1 MAENV
6 LSWETV
12 SGHITQRDLN
22 RYYLLDVY
30 LQAHFSDYV
39 LLPGWFSEHSHLARP
54 EKRDFIASLKRFLL
68 SYRPA
73 GRLTIFRY
81 LNMFFIW
88 QSVNQYDYGTA
99 EGVEMYIKHLMNDIR
114 RRKIS
119 VRMARHYLSVVNRF
133 LLTGG
138 QIQRRY
144 EYEFLPKGT
153 YQQQGRDSYTRNELS
168 ETNAKLAALSA
179 GSEGLADRVKQAEI
193 RAPMNG
199 TVKQLFANT
208 VGGVVQPGKEIIE
221 IVPGDDALL
230 LEARVQPKDIA
241 FLRPGQPA
249 RVKFTAYDFS
259 IYGGLDAKVE
269 NISPDT
275 QVDEKGNAFYVV
287 RVRTGQP
294 SFGDDKPIIPGMTA
308 EVDILT
314 GKKTVL
320 SYLLKP
326 VLKAKAYALR
336 ER

>member
-1 MAENV
+1 MSRSETQITWMAENV

-119 VRMARHYLSVVNRF
+119 VRMARIQIITATPMVHRREEANCRF
-133 LLTGG
+133 WYASSR
-138 QIQRRY
+138 QRN
-144 EYEFLPKGT
+144 K
-153 YQQQGRDSYTRNELS
+153 
-168 ETNAKLAALSA
+168 
-179 GSEGLADRVKQAEI
+179 AEHH
-193 RAPMNG
+193 
-199 TVKQLFANT
+199 
-208 VGGVVQPGKEIIE
+208 E
-221 IVPGDDALL
+221 
-230 LEARVQPKDIA
+230 
-241 FLRPGQPA
+241 
-249 RVKFTAYDFS
+249 
-259 IYGGLDAKVE
+259 
-269 NISPDT
+269 
-275 QVDEKGNAFYVV
+275 
-287 RVRTGQP
+287 
-294 SFGDDKPIIPGMTA
+294 
-308 EVDILT
+308 
-314 GKKTVL
+314 
-320 SYLLKP
+320 
-326 VLKAKAYALR
+326 
-336 ER
+336 

>member
-1 MAENV
+1 MSRSETQITWMAENV

-168 ETNAKLAALSA
+168 EILRQLS
-179 GSEGLADRVKQAEI
+179 S
-193 RAPMNG
+193 M
-199 TVKQLFANT
+199 
-208 VGGVVQPGKEIIE
+208 
-221 IVPGDDALL
+221 
-230 LEARVQPKDIA
+230 
-241 FLRPGQPA
+241 
-249 RVKFTAYDFS
+249 
-259 IYGGLDAKVE
+259 
-269 NISPDT
+269 
-275 QVDEKGNAFYVV
+275 
-287 RVRTGQP
+287 
-294 SFGDDKPIIPGMTA
+294 
-308 EVDILT
+308 
-314 GKKTVL
+314 
-320 SYLLKP
+320 
-326 VLKAKAYALR
+326 
-336 ER
+336 

>member
-1 MAENV
+1 MSRSETQITWMAENV

-144 EYEFLPKGT
+144 EYEWNVSAAGKG
-153 YQQQGRDSYTRNELS
+153 
-168 ETNAKLAALSA
+168 
-179 GSEGLADRVKQAEI
+179 
-193 RAPMNG
+193 
-199 TVKQLFANT
+199 
-208 VGGVVQPGKEIIE
+208 
-221 IVPGDDALL
+221 
-230 LEARVQPKDIA
+230 
-241 FLRPGQPA
+241 
-249 RVKFTAYDFS
+249 
-259 IYGGLDAKVE
+259 
-269 NISPDT
+269 
-275 QVDEKGNAFYVV
+275 
-287 RVRTGQP
+287 
-294 SFGDDKPIIPGMTA
+294 
-308 EVDILT
+308 
-314 GKKTVL
+314 
-320 SYLLKP
+320 
-326 VLKAKAYALR
+326 
-336 ER
+336 

>member
-1 MAENV
+1 MSRSETQITWMAENV

-138 QIQRRY
+138 QIQSKRTARTVLTGMCY
-144 EYEFLPKGT
+144 SVGSVMR
-153 YQQQGRDSYTRNELS
+153 QGSSSLTRL
-168 ETNAKLAALSA
+168 
-179 GSEGLADRVKQAEI
+179 
-193 RAPMNG
+193 
-199 TVKQLFANT
+199 
-208 VGGVVQPGKEIIE
+208 
-221 IVPGDDALL
+221 
-230 LEARVQPKDIA
+230 
-241 FLRPGQPA
+241 
-249 RVKFTAYDFS
+249 
-259 IYGGLDAKVE
+259 
-269 NISPDT
+269 
-275 QVDEKGNAFYVV
+275 
-287 RVRTGQP
+287 TGQ
-294 SFGDDKPIIPGMTA
+294 SAMTSR
-308 EVDILT
+308 T
-314 GKKTVL
+314 W
-320 SYLLKP
+320 
-326 VLKAKAYALR
+326 R
-336 ER
+336 R